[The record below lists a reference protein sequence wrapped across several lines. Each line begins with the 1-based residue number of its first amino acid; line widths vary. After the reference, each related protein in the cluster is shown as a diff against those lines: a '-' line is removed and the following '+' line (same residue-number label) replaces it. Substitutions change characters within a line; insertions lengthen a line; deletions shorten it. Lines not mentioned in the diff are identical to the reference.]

1 MTIPPTDTRP
11 ARAPQVESMTPQ
23 VRAAWFGDGCP
34 AALGDA
40 AAARYAAAVGTR
52 LGSSPGS
59 TGRRLMDELRPRGMA
74 PREGV
79 PDWPAVASRGNAVT
93 DLSWLREPAAATAG
107 AYIHAYDK
115 NGQYLV
121 ACSSLEL
128 GMGGLTHEVAPT
140 FDKRVPGYWRFDD
153 TWYLTPEAAYLRESD
168 ALDQPSEAYT
178 WTRHGRAL
186 VKWYECL
193 RDART
198 VLMADGSE
206 AGVLAYI
213 TLKQTYRVAIGWL
226 TGYWFNPNDD
236 RYRPETGGYASPAY
250 RPDWRHTIISQARAT
265 MRRTLDKIASD
276 VDVVAVHIDQ
286 IYIVSDEPDARAAC
300 PAGLTLGTGLGQW
313 KVRYSGVPL
322 AVCRP
327 HLRAGGRPLALDDA
341 CEEWEAEEEGA
352 NDGND

>member
-1 MTIPPTDTRP
+1 MTILPSTDTRT
-11 ARAPQVESMTPQ
+11 ARAPQAESVPPQ
-23 VRAAWFGDGCP
+23 IRAAWFGDGCP
-34 AALGDA
+34 PDLADA
-40 AAARYAAAVGTR
+40 AAARYVAAVGAR
-52 LGSSPGS
+52 MGSSPGS

-74 PREGV
+74 PRESV
-79 PDWPAVASRGNAVT
+79 TDWPAVAVKGNAVT
-93 DLSWLREPAAATAG
+93 DLSWLREPAATTPG

-115 NGQYLV
+115 NGQYLA

-128 GMGGLTHEVAPT
+128 GMGGLTHETAPT

-198 VLMADGSE
+198 VLMADESE
-206 AGVLAYI
+206 AGALAYI

-226 TGYWFNPNDD
+226 TGYWFNPDDD
-236 RYRPETGGYASPAY
+236 RYRPETDGYASPAY

-265 MRRTLDKIASD
+265 MRRTLDKIAVAD
-276 VDVVAVHIDQ
+276 ADVVAVHIDQ

-300 PAGLTLGTGLGQW
+300 PAGLTLGDGLGQW

-322 AVCRP
+322 DVCRTL
-327 HLRAGGRPLALDDA
+327 LRAGGRPLALDDA
-341 CEEWEAEEEGA
+341 CEEWEEGA
-352 NDGND
+352 HNANG